1 MATPQTQSFAVP
13 PPPAWAWW
21 LLLGLAGVLPLGI
34 IGMLTLTEP
43 RAHVAAPAL
52 FIIPVVLVLLLLAMR
67 RRSVTLQHGV
77 LEIRAALY
85 TQKVAVS
92 ELNVERARIVD
103 LAERTELKPLIKT
116 NGFSTLGFNAGYF
129 RLRDHFGKAFCLIT
143 DSHKVLWLPRNDG
156 KSQYLISLER
166 PHALL
171 DALRAGN
178 R

>member
-1 MATPQTQSFAVP
+1 MATPQAQSFAVS

-21 LLLGLAGVLPLGI
+21 LLVGLAGVLPLGI
-34 IGMLTLTEP
+34 VGMLTLSGDP
-43 RAHVAAPAL
+43 AHGATPAL
-52 FIIPVVLVLLLLAMR
+52 FIIPVLLVLLLLTMR
-67 RRSVTLQHGV
+67 RRSVMLQHGV

-92 ELNVERARIVD
+92 ELDAERARIVD

-116 NGFSTLGFNAGYF
+116 NGFATPGFTAGYF
-129 RLRDHFGKAFCLIT
+129 RLREHFGKAFCLLT
-143 DSHKVLWLPRNDG
+143 DSQKVLWLPRRDG
-156 KSQYLISLER
+156 TTQYLLSLER
-166 PHALL
+166 PQALL